1 MALQRV
7 GVEIRWEMRE
17 QEEAQGLLFKEISL
31 YCNFPE
37 YEVVSTENGASD
49 GEKEKSIITTNQT
62 HSTVENLKPDTR

>member
-1 MALQRV
+1 M
-7 GVEIRWEMRE
+7 
-17 QEEAQGLLFKEISL
+17 LLDLIFL

-37 YEVVSTENGASD
+37 YEVVSTENGGTD